1 MSTISTASI
10 SSTDPGKTSD
20 ASSVTKTSTAAR
32 GDTLTVDAFQ
42 EGSDGKGNA
51 VVVLKIG
58 SDGRATVSKDAS
70 GNWVITGTGGSS
82 VQYVSIVLGSSDPTN
97 WDVSIGTS
105 GGSTYR
111 FRRGGG
117 GGGH

>member
-1 MSTISTASI
+1 M
-10 SSTDPGKTSD
+10 
-20 ASSVTKTSTAAR
+20 
-32 GDTLTVDAFQ
+32 
-42 EGSDGKGNA
+42 
-51 VVVLKIG
+51 VVLKIT
-58 SDGRATVSKDAS
+58 SDGRSTVGKDAS

-105 GGSTYR
+105 GGSVYR

>member
-1 MSTISTASI
+1 MSTISSASI
-10 SSTDPGKTSD
+10 SGTDPGKTLD
-20 ASSVTKTSTAAR
+20 SSNVSKVTTAAR
-32 GDTLTVDAFQ
+32 GDTLTVDAYE

-58 SDGRATVSKDAS
+58 SDGRATVGKDAS

-105 GGSTYR
+105 GGSVYR